1 MLEESTVVF
10 DTVSLT
16 RRLDRNLG
24 VEEFIHGHLEE
35 IDMQDVTTHRVVLDF
50 LDERKLGD
58 ASDIKLH
65 EDILADGTLEK
76 SRDITRIDLKVG
88 RLILVSVNDSGDNT
102 AAAEMLDG
110 IAADIG
116 AGPGGK
122 FDLFCHG
129 ITKLRLR
136 RMLLGVIA

>member
-1 MLEESTVVF
+1 
-10 DTVSLT
+10 
-16 RRLDRNLG
+16 

-35 IDMQDVTTHRVVLDF
+35 IDVQDVTTHRVVLDF
-50 LDERKLGD
+50 LDKRKLGD

-65 EDILADGTLEK
+65 EDIFADGALEK

-88 RLILVSVNDSGDNT
+88 RLILVSVDDSGNDT

-136 RMLLGVIA
+136 RMLLGVIT